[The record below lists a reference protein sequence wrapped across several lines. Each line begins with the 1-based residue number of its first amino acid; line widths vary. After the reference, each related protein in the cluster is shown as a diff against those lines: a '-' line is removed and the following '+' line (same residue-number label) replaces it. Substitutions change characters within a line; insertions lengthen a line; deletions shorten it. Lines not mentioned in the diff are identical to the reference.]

1 MDLLLQA
8 HSRFSPFNLKE
19 GCAKRIQKSG
29 YVTFAVYIH
38 VFQCISNWWVGSS
51 SKCKCVYDALRRKSN
66 AGEGFFEVKKR
77 HAKDS
82 TRTPT
87 SKSSPFAAP
96 NLAPMLIINETP
108 QVQAHDGDHVG
119 LWQGERWSVT
129 PQQRPHTSTGVEFED
144 GGLWQVRV

>member
-1 MDLLLQA
+1 MNMVHFIKLDNLFQFHQRYNPNLIDDDDQEIESLL
-8 HSRFSPFNLKE
+8 
-19 GCAKRIQKSG
+19 
-29 YVTFAVYIH
+29 
-38 VFQCISNWWVGSS
+38 
-51 SKCKCVYDALRRKSN
+51 
-66 AGEGFFEVKKR
+66 KKR

-144 GGLWQVRV
+144 GGLWQVRVRV